1 MPARGQEEGWFRSA
15 RRTVAVSV
23 ALGVGASETSLRG
36 LKSPA
41 ETWVVAE
48 LTRAMG
54 NPLTPLHMQ
63 ESLRLERP
71 IPPMPASQAW
81 V

>member
-23 ALGVGASETSLRG
+23 ALGVGASETSLWG

-41 ETWVVAE
+41 ETWVVAG

-54 NPLTPLHMQ
+54 NPLLHMQ

-71 IPPMPASQAW
+71 TPPMPASQAW

>member
-1 MPARGQEEGWFRSA
+1 M
-15 RRTVAVSV
+15 SV
-23 ALGVGASETSLRG
+23 ALGAGASETSLQG

-41 ETWVVAE
+41 ETWVVAG
-48 LTRAMG
+48 LTGAMG
-54 NPLTPLHMQ
+54 NPLRPLHVQ

-71 IPPMPASQAW
+71 TPPMPASQAW

>member
-1 MPARGQEEGWFRSA
+1 MVQIGKTDRGH
-15 RRTVAVSV
+15 VSG
-23 ALGVGASETSLRG
+23 AGCWASETSLRG

-41 ETWVVAE
+41 ETWVVAG
-48 LTRAMG
+48 LTRATG
-54 NPLTPLHMQ
+54 NPLVPLHMQ

-71 IPPMPASQAW
+71 TPPMPASQAW